1 MVIFRNIP
9 NMIKLFRSVRIFN
22 FYAKDILVARDA
34 GDPVAERE
42 AIAYSTH
49 IWASKVAE
57 MYHLEFD
64 IKGKENIPEEDGCV
78 FISNH
83 QGYADIVAMFM
94 ALEGKQIGF
103 IAKDSL
109 EKLPYFGKWIK
120 NIRGIYIHRGNA
132 REALKT
138 IQDGVNSI
146 KEGFNLVI
154 FPEGTRSQG
163 PSMAHFKGG
172 SFKLATKAK
181 APIVPVTINGS
192 YRAFEEKGMMA
203 PAKITVVIHPAIQT
217 KNLDRKALGEM
228 EQSVEDTIRTTLTQL
243 VADESGNK
251 K

>member
-1 MVIFRNIP
+1 MKLLRNLP
-9 NMIKLFRSVRIFN
+9 NLIKLFRSVRIFN
-22 FYAKDILVARDA
+22 FYAKDITAAREE
-34 GDPVAERE
+34 GDPVKERE

-49 IWASKVAE
+49 IWASKVE
-57 MYHLEFD
+57 ELYHMSMD
-64 IKGKENIPEEDGCV
+64 IRGRENIPAEDGCV

-83 QGYADIVAMFM
+83 QGYADIIAMFL

-109 EKLPYFGKWIK
+109 EKAPYFGKWIK

-138 IQDGVNSI
+138 IQEGVATL

-163 PSMAHFKGG
+163 PEMAHFKGG
-172 SFKLATKAK
+172 SFKLATKTK

-192 YRAFEEKGMMA
+192 YRAFEEKGIMC

-217 KNLDRKALGEM
+217 KDLDRKALNDM
-228 EQSVEDTIRTTLTQL
+228 EANVEDTIRTTLEQL
-243 VADESGNK
+243 VAEENQPN
-251 K
+251 

>member
-1 MVIFRNIP
+1 MNVLRNLP
-9 NMIKLFRSVRIFN
+9 NLIKLLRSVRIFN
-22 FYAKDILVARDA
+22 FYAKDITAAKNEGDVAK
-34 GDPVAERE
+34 ERE

-49 IWASKVAE
+49 IWASKVE
-57 MYHLEFD
+57 ELFHLSFD
-64 IKGKENIPEEDGCV
+64 IRGRENIPSEDGCV

-83 QGYADIVAMFM
+83 QGYADIIAMFL

-109 EKLPYFGKWIK
+109 EKAPYFGTWIK

-132 REALKT
+132 REAMKP
-138 IQDGVNSI
+138 IQEGAETLQ
-146 KEGFNLVI
+146 KGFNLVI

-163 PSMAHFKGG
+163 PVMGQFKAG

-192 YRAFEEKGMMA
+192 YKAFEEKGVMR

-217 KNLDRKALGEM
+217 KDLDRKGLHDM
-228 EQSVEDTIRTTLTQL
+228 ETNVEETIRTTLSQL
-243 VADESGNK
+243 VAEEKQSN
-251 K
+251 